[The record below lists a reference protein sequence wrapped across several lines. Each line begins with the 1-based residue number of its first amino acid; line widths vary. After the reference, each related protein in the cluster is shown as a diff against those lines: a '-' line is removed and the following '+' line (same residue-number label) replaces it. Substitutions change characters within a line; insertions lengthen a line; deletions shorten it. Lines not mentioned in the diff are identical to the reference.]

1 MTRRTAA
8 SLVRAGIRGCVLCI
22 LRVQASYRAETLYAL
37 SLGRTIICS
46 NHVSLI
52 DGVIVALTSPVPLTF
67 GVDTDFSV
75 RSKITRKGMAA
86 LAWLGF
92 GSVVP
97 IDSTLPFGI
106 RALAKALDRGESVMI
121 FPEGRIS
128 ATGQPGAE
136 QPGVEWLA
144 KRTGARVRRIRIA
157 GAENSRLFAKAGRQ
171 FWPRVQVFF

>member
-1 MTRRTAA
+1 MTRLAA
-8 SLVRAGIRGCVLCI
+8 AVVRAGIRRCVLFA
-22 LRVQASYRAETLYAL
+22 LRVRTSYRKETLQAL
-37 SLGRTIICS
+37 SLGPTIVCS

-52 DGVIVALTSPVPLTF
+52 DGVIVALTSPIPLTF

-75 RSKITRKGMAA
+75 RTKLTRNGMAA

-97 IDSTLPFGI
+97 IDSTSPYGI

-128 ATGQPGAE
+128 DNGQPGDD

-144 KRTGARVRRIRIA
+144 RRSGARVRRIRIA
-157 GAENSRLFAKAGRQ
+157 GAENSRLFAKSGRHL
-171 FWPRVQVFF
+171 WPRVQIFF